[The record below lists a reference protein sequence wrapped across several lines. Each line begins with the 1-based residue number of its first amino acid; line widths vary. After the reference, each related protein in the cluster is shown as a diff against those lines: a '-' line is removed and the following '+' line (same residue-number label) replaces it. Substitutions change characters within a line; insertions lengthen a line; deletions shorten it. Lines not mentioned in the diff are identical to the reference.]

1 MISLKSVKKTFP
13 GSASGLASGGNG
25 GNGGMEVLK
34 GISFDL
40 QPGERVS
47 LLGPGGCGKSTVL
60 KIAVGLL
67 TPDKLD
73 DGAVPRGSVT
83 LGNVDMFHGEP
94 ADRARVLRQVGMAF
108 QQGALFDFMTVREN
122 LVFAMENMT
131 AMSQVEMDAVL
142 KGLLGGVK
150 LGHTEGMF
158 PYELSGGM
166 QRRVGI
172 ARALATSPS
181 IAIFDEPTAGLD
193 PVTSTIIL
201 NMIHELG
208 ASQEGNPRTL
218 LVATSNVEI
227 AIRFAD
233 RVILMH
239 EGVVIA
245 DGPWRELI
253 LNGSEWVRHFLSVRL
268 IGLDLD
274 YARGLNLPAEFLNAH
289 WG

>member
-1 MISLKSVKKTFP
+1 MGPAQT
-13 GSASGLASGGNG
+13 
-25 GNGGMEVLK
+25 GGMEVLK
-34 GISFDL
+34 GVSFEL

-60 KIAVGLL
+60 KIAVGLIS
-67 TPDKLD
+67 PDKTP
-73 DGAVPRGSVT
+73 GGEIPRGSVT
-83 LGNVDMFHGEP
+83 LGNIDMFHG
-94 ADRARVLRQVGMAF
+94 AKVDRRRVLRQVGMAF

-122 LVFAMENMT
+122 LLFAMENMT
-131 AMSQVEMDAVL
+131 ELTPAEMEKVL

-208 ASQEGNPRTL
+208 ASRGDNPRTL

-245 DGPWRELI
+245 DGPWQELI
-253 LNGSEWVRHFLSVRL
+253 LHGSEWVRHFLSVRL

-274 YARGLNLPAEFLNAH
+274 YARGLNLPQEFLKAH

>member
-13 GSASGLASGGNG
+13 GSASGLASGGAR
-25 GNGGMEVLK
+25 GMEVLK
-34 GISFDL
+34 GISFEL
-40 QPGERVS
+40 HPGERVS

-67 TPDKLD
+67 PPDKLD
-73 DGAVPRGSVT
+73 DGEIPRGSVT
-83 LGNVDMFHGEP
+83 LGNIDMFHGAP

-122 LVFAMENMT
+122 LLFAMENMT
-131 AMSQVEMDAVL
+131 TMSPAEMEGVL
-142 KGLLGGVK
+142 KGLLTGVK

-208 ASQEGNPRTL
+208 ASQAGNPRTL

-233 RVILMH
+233 RVILMN

-245 DGPWRELI
+245 DGPWRDLI
-253 LNGSEWVRHFLSVRL
+253 LHGSEWVRHFLGVRL

-274 YARGLNLPAEFLNAH
+274 YARGLNLPKEFLNAH
-289 WG
+289 WA

>member
-1 MISLKSVKKTFP
+1 MDGGPPESTLISLKSVKKSF
-13 GSASGLASGGNG
+13 AGLD
-25 GNGGMEVLK
+25 VLR
-34 GISFDL
+34 GISFEL

-47 LLGPGGCGKSTVL
+47 LLGPGGCGKSTIL
-60 KIAVGLL
+60 KLAVGLL
-67 TPDKLD
+67 EPDRTD
-73 DGAVPRGSVT
+73 DGVIPTGAVT
-83 LGNVDMFHGEP
+83 LGNVDMFHGSNE
-94 ADRARVLRQVGMAF
+94 DRSRVLRQVGMAF

-122 LVFAMENMT
+122 LLFAMENMT
-131 AMSQVEMDAVL
+131 SMTPEEMDRGL
-142 KGLLGGVK
+142 KGLLAGVK
-150 LGHTEGMF
+150 LGHTENLF

-172 ARALATSPS
+172 ARALATKPS

-208 ASQEGNPRTL
+208 AASSRTL

-227 AIRFAD
+227 AIR
-233 RVILMH
+233 VILVN
-239 EGVVIA
+239 EGKVIA

-253 LNGSEWVRHFLSVRL
+253 LRGSEWVRHFLGVRL

-274 YARGLNLPAEFLNAH
+274 YARGLNLPQEFLDAH
-289 WG
+289 W

>member
-1 MISLKSVKKTFP
+1 MGPAQT
-13 GSASGLASGGNG
+13 
-25 GNGGMEVLK
+25 GGMEVLK
-34 GISFDL
+34 GVSFEL

-60 KIAVGLL
+60 KIAVGLIS
-67 TPDKLD
+67 PDKTPA
-73 DGAVPRGSVT
+73 GEIPRGSVT
-83 LGNVDMFHGEP
+83 LGNIDMFHG
-94 ADRARVLRQVGMAF
+94 AKVDRRRVLRQVGMAF

-122 LVFAMENMT
+122 LLFAMENMT
-131 AMSQVEMDAVL
+131 ELTPAEMEKVL

-208 ASQEGNPRTL
+208 ASRGDNPRTL

-245 DGPWRELI
+245 DGPWQELI
-253 LNGSEWVRHFLSVRL
+253 LHGSEWVRHFLSVRL

-274 YARGLNLPAEFLNAH
+274 YARGLNLPQEFLKAH